1 MVSKISQDAA
11 EAFMSG
17 RDFKRGNTE
26 VRNYGM
32 TVGLSLYGTLIAIRY
47 TEAEWFDVSTI
58 YSSRTTLS
66 RLNALPK
73 VQLNFIRGVMYFCGE
88 PIPPDE
94 GFIRVYYNSVAID
107 FDKLG
112 QILEG

>member
-11 EAFMSG
+11 EAFMAG
-17 RDFKRGNTE
+17 RYFKRGNTE
-26 VRNYGM
+26 VRNYGS
-32 TVGLSLYGTLIAIRY
+32 TVGLNLYGTLIAIRPID
-47 TEAEWFDVSTI
+47 AEYFEISTI

-73 VQLNFIRGVMYFCGE
+73 VQLNFRRGVMHFCGE
-88 PIPPDE
+88 PIPSDKRS
-94 GFIRVYYNSVAID
+94 IIVYYNSVAID